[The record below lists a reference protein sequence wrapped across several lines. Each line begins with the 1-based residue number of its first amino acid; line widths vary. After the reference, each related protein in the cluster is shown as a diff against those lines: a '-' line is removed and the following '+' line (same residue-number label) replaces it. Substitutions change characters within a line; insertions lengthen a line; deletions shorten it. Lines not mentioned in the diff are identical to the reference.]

1 MREHGNTHSAAENVN
16 FKSVLFKEKN
26 KFKILISYF
35 KEKFYLERPS
45 LFHYI
50 TTFKTF
56 LGHLA
61 WNGLLF
67 QKHILLNCL
76 SDLVVENICILLI
89 DLIFIYLSL
98 RYKVHLSD
106 RSSNILIRLED
117 SLALTSE
124 FRAAGSEQRGVTS
137 EFPEWAIALRS
148 AKRWSWAGHV
158 DWHLNWDHEAWGG
171 ERCEGSGG
179 RDSIIKVL
187 RASGVILQMG
197 CFNHRKGKVC
207 WYRCSV
213 GWLKEKLAIV
223 MHRSSSQG
231 LHCKR
236 MVIGYNHPA
245 IQVLENTLFP
255 FSVFSSNSISND
267 YAPLKKRGQGLY
279 LRHFLRQVIRTGWC
293 WNLSHKALTSYF
305 LPPDVRL
312 LPDDAA
318 LCSSWYGHLCHQMSA
333 D

>member
-1 MREHGNTHSAAENVN
+1 MSVQVSKSVKGSWGTWQHTFCCREYVN
-16 FKSVLFKEKN
+16 FSNQFCLKKKN
-26 KFKILISYF
+26 KFTNLDFVYF
-35 KEKFYLERPS
+35 KEKFYLERLS

-56 LGHLA
+56 LGHLV

-117 SLALTSE
+117 SQALTSE

-179 RDSIIKVL
+179 W
-187 RASGVILQMG
+187 G
-197 CFNHRKGKVC
+197 
-207 WYRCSV
+207 
-213 GWLKEKLAIV
+213 
-223 MHRSSSQG
+223 
-231 LHCKR
+231 
-236 MVIGYNHPA
+236 
-245 IQVLENTLFP
+245 
-255 FSVFSSNSISND
+255 
-267 YAPLKKRGQGLY
+267 
-279 LRHFLRQVIRTGWC
+279 
-293 WNLSHKALTSYF
+293 
-305 LPPDVRL
+305 
-312 LPDDAA
+312 
-318 LCSSWYGHLCHQMSA
+318 
-333 D
+333 